1 MKLQSKMSGAII
13 AIIFVLIL
21 FWYITSWRHPKFFPP
36 GPRLPI
42 PLIGDAYLLGK
53 DVSEGFSALIKKY
66 GKTVGLWL
74 GSNRAVLVTDFNT
87 LQDILNLH
95 ETSDRGGIFEIET
108 QGKFYCI
115 LKTKDHS

>member
-1 MKLQSKMSGAII
+1 MPGPFII
-13 AIIFVLIL
+13 IILVLLFV
-21 FWYITSWRHPKFFPP
+21 WYIISFRHPKYFPP
-36 GPRLPI
+36 GPKLPL

-53 DVSEGFSALIKKY
+53 DFSSGFSALTRKY

-95 ETSDRGGIFEIET
+95 EASDRGGIFEVET
-108 QGKFYCI
+108 QGKCI
-115 LKTKDHS
+115 QDI

>member
-1 MKLQSKMSGAII
+1 MPWSFICII
-13 AIIFVLIL
+13 LVLTFV
-21 FWYITSWRHPKFFPP
+21 WYYIRSFRHPKYFPP
-36 GPRLPI
+36 GPKLPL

-53 DVSEGFSALIKKY
+53 DFSSGFSALVRKY

-95 ETSDRGGIFEIET
+95 ETADRGGMFEIKQ
-108 QGKFYCI
+108 QGILTFYLNLVKIIC
-115 LKTKDHS
+115 LK